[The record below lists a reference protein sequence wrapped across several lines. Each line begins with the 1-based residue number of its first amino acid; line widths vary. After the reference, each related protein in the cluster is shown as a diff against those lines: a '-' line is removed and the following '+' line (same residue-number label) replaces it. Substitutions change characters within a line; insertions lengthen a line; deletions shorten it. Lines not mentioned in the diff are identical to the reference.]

1 MTAKTMVMIPAA
13 MGSAPRCSIVALI
26 VSAKRAIVMKPN
38 ITKPSQFAQPI
49 GRYLRTPTWS
59 AVGA

>member
-1 MTAKTMVMIPAA
+1 

-26 VSAKRAIVMKPN
+26 VSAKRAIVMRPN
-38 ITKPSQFAQPI
+38 MQKPSQFAQPI

-59 AVGA
+59 AAGA